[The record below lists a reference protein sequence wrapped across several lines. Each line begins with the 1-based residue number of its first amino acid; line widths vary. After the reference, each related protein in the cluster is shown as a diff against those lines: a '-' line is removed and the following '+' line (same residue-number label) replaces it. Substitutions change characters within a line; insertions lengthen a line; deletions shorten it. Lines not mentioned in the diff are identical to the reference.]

1 MSTPMA
7 TREPWTVAMSVTDLN
22 EVRDREL
29 IDRVSGGD
37 EQAFRDLFRR
47 YAPNALALA
56 VRIVRLPSLA
66 EEVVQEVFL
75 SVWLRADRFDDRRGS
90 PRAWLMAMVRN
101 RAVDAVRREETQRRR
116 TEVVAASEVVV
127 VDDPVEDVIH
137 RVDRPRER
145 RQLRSALDEL
155 PADQREV
162 LELMYFEGLSQTR
175 VAERLS
181 LPLGTVKSRT
191 LLGMR
196 RLRAALVSDEP

>member
-1 MSTPMA
+1 MPTPMVI
-7 TREPWTVAMSVTDLN
+7 REPRTVEMSVTDLN

-29 IDRVSGGD
+29 IERVSSGD

-47 YAPNALALA
+47 YAPNARALAL
-56 VRIVRLPSLA
+56 RIVRLRALA
-66 EEVVQEVFL
+66 EDVVQEVFL

-90 PRAWLMAMVRN
+90 PRAWLMTMVRN

-116 TEVVAASEVVV
+116 TEGFSASEVVV
-127 VDDPVEDVIH
+127 VDDPVDDMIH
-137 RVDRPRER
+137 RVDGPRE
-145 RQLRSALDEL
+145 QQELRSALVEL
-155 PADQREV
+155 PPEQREV

-196 RLRAALVSDEP
+196 RLRAALVRNEP